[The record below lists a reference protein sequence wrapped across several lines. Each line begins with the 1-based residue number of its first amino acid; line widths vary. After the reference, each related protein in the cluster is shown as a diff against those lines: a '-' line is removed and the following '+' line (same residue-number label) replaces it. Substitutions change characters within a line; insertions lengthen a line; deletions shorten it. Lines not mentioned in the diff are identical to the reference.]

1 VVDSNGRAEGLGITT
16 IEAMSSGLACVG
28 SRVGGITE
36 TIEDGVT
43 INNLLPGR
51 FATSRLTNYLA
62 DVAKAKGR
70 GVDGVMEEIASTIPV
85 KRIGRP
91 EEFGA
96 FCLFIASEHAGYMT
110 GQSILLDG
118 GEYPGTF

>member
-1 VVDSNGRAEGLGITT
+1 
-16 IEAMSSGLACVG
+16 M
-28 SRVGGITE
+28 
-36 TIEDGVT
+36 
-43 INNLLPGR
+43 
-51 FATSRLTNYLA
+51 TNYLA
-62 DVAKAKGR
+62 DVAKPKGR
-70 GVDGVMEEIASTIPV
+70 GVDGVIEEIASTIPV

-96 FCLFIASEHAGYMT
+96 LCLFIASEYAGYMT